1 MTSYST
7 LKIKV
12 VCETE
17 VSVYMSI
24 HAQSVG
30 RKNEKVYTISLS
42 SPRERRRGMSESSAT
57 PNAISTE

>member
-1 MTSYST
+1 M
-7 LKIKV
+7 

-57 PNAISTE
+57 PNAISTA

>member
-7 LKIKV
+7 WKIKV

-24 HAQSVG
+24 HSVG

-57 PNAISTE
+57 PNAISTA